1 MKAEDDALSS
11 LLDHV
16 YLLRESTVLARLSHS
31 GGLWRIRPPQSL
43 LEPLWKNKKNK
54 VRLVSFAAKMVTDR
68 TKVEVNVNRKGTVSA
83 PWSLRG
89 SSWLKSH

>member
-31 GGLWRIRPPQSL
+31 GELWRIRPPQSL